1 MLNSPDSMTASV
13 TRHGFSRQALRVE
26 SFGKSGLA
34 SREFQNAPRSHP
46 GEADPPR
53 AGSDTIW
60 SALFWSALEGFALYG
75 ASLHGIVTL
84 GDMPK
89 TGETG
94 AEPPQTLS
102 WRERRKS
109 IALVPSP
116 ANAQAT
122 PLKSENTIDRTA
134 VRSQLP
140 GARDHH
146 VILAPD
152 RPGRWRGAW
161 RGIANRWAK
170 WRREREISEAVE
182 ALRQFD
188 DRTLRDMGIPHRSLI
203 EQTVRY
209 GRDC

>member
-1 MLNSPDSMTASV
+1 M
-13 TRHGFSRQALRVE
+13 
-26 SFGKSGLA
+26 
-34 SREFQNAPRSHP
+34 
-46 GEADPPR
+46 
-53 AGSDTIW
+53 W

-75 ASLHGIVTL
+75 ASFHGIVTL
-84 GDMPK
+84 GDMAEI
-89 TGETG
+89 GEIG
-94 AEPPQTLS
+94 AQPPQTPS

-140 GARDHH
+140 GALDHH
-146 VILAPD
+146 VILAPETD
-152 RPGRWRGAW
+152 RPRWWRWRGAW
-161 RGIANRWAK
+161 RGIANRWTK